1 LQRRRRLDCGAVPI
15 DARERKGIGA
25 AKDPSASDT
34 TRERSDMGTLDALDK
49 AKKVADQA
57 AVTAAGILDRTVSKA
72 QEASDL
78 ASDVRGQAA
87 AKVDELK
94 DALAGKIAEV
104 KDAAFASV
112 QQIAK
117 DLNGYLPALGEA
129 GYTLHE
135 VSAEIGIVPKI
146 DACFIARPDITQER
160 IDAVI
165 AQHADSKVLAVI
177 LRALYGAYK
186 LQNSIDVAGMKP
198 HGIMLTLGV
207 TPSVA
212 VKFH

>member
-1 LQRRRRLDCGAVPI
+1 
-15 DARERKGIGA
+15 
-25 AKDPSASDT
+25 
-34 TRERSDMGTLDALDK
+34 MGTLDALDK
-49 AKKVADQA
+49 AKKVAEQARDQA
-57 AVTAAGILDRTVSKA
+57 AVTAAGILDLTVSKA

-94 DALAGKIAEV
+94 GALGEKFAEV
-104 KDAAFASV
+104 KDAALASV

-129 GYTLHE
+129 GYTLQE
-135 VSAEIGIVPKI
+135 LSAEVGITPHILATFV
-146 DACFIARPDITQER
+146 ARPDITQEG
-160 IDAVI
+160 IDTVI
-165 AQHADSKVLAVI
+165 AEHADNKILAVI

-198 HGIMLTLGV
+198 HGIELNLGL

-212 VKFH
+212 VKFR

>member
-1 LQRRRRLDCGAVPI
+1 
-15 DARERKGIGA
+15 
-25 AKDPSASDT
+25 
-34 TRERSDMGTLDALDK
+34 MGTLDALDK
-49 AKKVADQA
+49 AKKVAEQARDQA
-57 AVTAAGILDRTVSKA
+57 AVTAAGILDLTVSKA

-94 DALAGKIAEV
+94 GALGEKFAEV
-104 KDAAFASV
+104 KDAALASV

-129 GYTLHE
+129 GYTLQE
-135 VSAEIGIVPKI
+135 LSAEVG
-146 DACFIARPDITQER
+146 ITQEG
-160 IDAVI
+160 IDTVI
-165 AQHADSKVLAVI
+165 AENADNKILAVI

-198 HGIMLTLGV
+198 HGIELNLGL

-212 VKFH
+212 VKFR